1 LISWME
7 KPFDRIAPYYNRWI
21 GRFMS
26 ARMDRMAEMI
36 ACSPEET
43 LLDLGGGTGLF
54 ARRLVGRCGEIH
66 LLDESQRMIEQA
78 DCEKIRVRSG
88 DATNTGYPE
97 RSFDWVVLSDVIHH
111 IREQDRLF
119 TEVARLLKPGGDCW
133 STRSTGKKPWGGSLE
148 SLRGLSFPR
157 SITLVLWNFP
167 KHLPA
172 TGSPCGKRFRTPG
185 VSLHYGRNPGAN
197 LWRCGV
203 ASTIPPGC
211 PWA

>member
-1 LISWME
+1 MISWME

-119 TEVARLLKPGGDCW
+119 TEVARLLKPGGRLLVNEIDREKTLGRLFGKLEGFVFPPVYHVGFMELSEALARYGFTLRQKVQDTW
-133 STRSTGKKPWGGSLE
+133 S
-148 SLRGLSFPR
+148 F
-157 SITLVLWNFP
+157 IALWE
-167 KHLPA
+167 K
-172 TGSPCGKRFRTPG
+172 SRR
-185 VSLHYGRNPGAN
+185 
-197 LWRCGV
+197 
-203 ASTIPPGC
+203 
-211 PWA
+211 